1 MHALTTGADTIV
13 SVLTRRASEQPSAPF
28 MVFDDL
34 DGGVV
39 RRTYEAMGTRAALT
53 AGVLARHG
61 IGRGDRV
68 HVHLHNR
75 PEFFDLWFG
84 AAWLGAA
91 IVPTNPLLTA
101 SELTYVVD
109 HAATKL
115 SVTQPGL
122 VSPVSSA
129 VGDLPVLVAG
139 DGVEGAGS
147 FDDELSR
154 ASAVDPRSPAP
165 LDVAAVLYTS
175 GTTSRPKGVLVTHA
189 NYLHVGE
196 VVAQHLRVTPG
207 DRMLI
212 TLPLF
217 HANAQFYSTM
227 SALVTGSSLIVMAR
241 FSASRWA
248 GVAERHHATLASLF
262 AAPIRMLLAQQLD
275 ENNARNELRAVLFSQ
290 NVTEVQL
297 KEFEERFDCPLLQL
311 YGMTETIAP
320 PTLNPLYGE
329 RRNMTIGRPT
339 LGAHLRVVGDD
350 GTDVNDGEVG
360 ELLVGGEPGATLMA
374 GYLGDDEATRSAV
387 VDGWLHTGDNVR
399 VDEDGFFH
407 FVDRAKDMIKRAGE
421 NIAASEI
428 ESAINAHHAV
438 FESAAIG
445 VPDAMRDESIK
456 VYVVLANEAN
466 VTEDELIEW
475 CASRLAAFKVPGNIE
490 FVEGLPRTSVG
501 KIQKEELR
509 QGRVSGLGEG

>member
-1 MHALTTGADTIV
+1 MHALSTGADTIA
-13 SVLTRRASEQPSAPF
+13 SILTRRTSEQPSAPF
-28 MVFDDL
+28 LVFDDL
-34 DGGVV
+34 DGGVQ
-39 RRTYEAMGTRAALT
+39 RRSYEDMTKRAART

-61 IGRGDRV
+61 IDRGDRV
-68 HVHLHNR
+68 HVHLYNR

-91 IVPTNPLLTA
+91 IVPTNPVLTA
-101 SELTYVVD
+101 DELAYVVE
-109 HAATKL
+109 HAAPKL
-115 SVTQPGL
+115 SVTQ
-122 VSPVSSA
+122 A
-129 VGDLPVLVAG
+129 EMVGTVGPATGDRPVLVAG
-139 DGVEGAGS
+139 ESGS
-147 FDDELSR
+147 FDDELAR
-154 ASAVDPRSPAP
+154 ASVIEPRHPAP
-165 LDVAAVLYTS
+165 TDVAAVLYTS

-217 HANAQFYSTM
+217 HANAQYYSTM
-227 SALVTGSSLIVMAR
+227 SALVTGSSVIVMAR

-248 GVAERHHATLASLF
+248 TVARNHRATLASLF
-262 AAPIRMLLAQQLD
+262 AAPIRMLLAQPHNED
-275 ENNARNELRAVLFSQ
+275 HARNDLRAVLFSQ

-297 KEFEERFDCPLLQL
+297 EEFEERFGCPLLQL

-329 RRNMTIGRPT
+329 RRNMSIGRPT
-339 LGAHLRVVGDD
+339 LGARLRVVGDD
-350 GTDVNDGEVG
+350 ATDLKDGEVG

-387 VDGWLHTGDNVR
+387 VDGWLHTGDNVS
-399 VDEDGFFH
+399 VDKDGYFH

-421 NIAASEI
+421 NVAASEI
-428 ESAINAHHAV
+428 ESAINAHPSV

-445 VPDAMRDESIK
+445 VPDPMRDEAIK
-456 VYVVLANEAN
+456 AYVVLANETN

-475 CASRLAAFKVPGNIE
+475 CSSRLAAFKVPGNIE
-490 FVEGLPRTSVG
+490 FVDGLPRTSVG

-509 QGRVSGLGEG
+509 RGRASG